1 MVDATPGGNKPLQS
15 FSEGKGLFWRQ
26 RCRWEGAVKLDRKE
40 VGHDVLNWIE
50 LALCNAVVNFQGHID
65 VLLATT
71 QEDFCD
77 LNIYTLWK

>member
-1 MVDATPGGNKPLQS
+1 M
-15 FSEGKGLFWRQ
+15 
-26 RCRWEGAVKLDRKE
+26 KLDHKE
-40 VGHDVLNWIE
+40 VRHDVLNWIE
-50 LALCNAVVNFQGHID
+50 LAAVCNVVVNFHGHID